1 MKSFFKYVLAT
12 ITGIIISSVLLFL
25 IFIAIVG
32 YLVSSVSPTTE
43 AVTPSNAVL
52 LVTLDHNITEK
63 TEPNPFEGLDMPGYS
78 NMRSIG
84 LNDILSRIQAAKED
98 ANIKGIYL
106 NVKGVNTGF
115 ATMKAIRDAIENFKE
130 SGKFVLAYS
139 DNYTQ
144 KGYYLSS
151 VANEVYLHPEGG
163 LDFRGLASSVMF
175 FKDALTKLGVEMQV
189 LKVGT
194 YKSAVEPY
202 LLNAMSDANREQV
215 GSYLESIY
223 STFVGDIAR
232 SRKLTADTVRAVAN
246 AYAIKY
252 PEDAVSLHFVDS
264 LMYKDQLL
272 AKIRGKLAIDD
283 KKDIPTISLLDYKNS
298 PATGKGS
305 ADRVAVLYA
314 YGAIVDGEGTTGE
327 IGGDKLSREL
337 RDLRNDDKVKAIVLR
352 VNSPGGSALASDVIW
367 REVDLTK
374 KVKPVVVS
382 MGDYA
387 ASGGYYI
394 AAAAD
399 SIFADPTTLTGSI
412 GVFGVIPSFQ
422 KLFNEKLGVHFDAV
436 KTAKY
441 ADMDVDMD
449 RPLTEEEKG
458 IIQGSVNRVY
468 QVFMKRVA
476 AGRKMS
482 IADVDSI
489 GQGRVWT
496 GAQAVDLKLVDRLAS
511 LDEAV
516 KAAAKKAK
524 ISDYRVFEYP
534 RTKDP
539 FAEIWS
545 VSKEKVQAMFIDEEL
560 GEYAK
565 YLKELRKVTSQ
576 TGIQARIPYLVEI
589 Y

>member
-12 ITGIIISSVLLFL
+12 ITGIIISSILMFFIL
-25 IFIAIVG
+25 IGIVT
-32 YLVSSVSPTTE
+32 YMVSSVSPTSET
-43 AVTPSNAVL
+43 VTPSNAVL
-52 LVTLDHNITEK
+52 LVTLDHTITEK

-78 NMRSIG
+78 SMRSIG

-98 ANIKGIYL
+98 SNIKGIYL

-115 ATMKAIRDAIENFKE
+115 ATMKAIRDAIQDFKA
-130 SGKFVLAYS
+130 SGKFVVAYS
-139 DNYTQ
+139 ESFTQ
-144 KGYYLSS
+144 KAYYLSS
-151 VANEVYLHPEGG
+151 VADQVYLHPEGG

-175 FKDALTKLGVEMQV
+175 FKDALDKVGVDMQV

-202 LLNAMSDANREQV
+202 IMNSMSEANREQV
-215 GSYLESIY
+215 NSYLGSIY
-223 STFVGDIAR
+223 STFVNDIATG
-232 SRKLTADTVRAVAN
+232 RKLNADSVRGIADK
-246 AYAIKY
+246 YAIKY
-252 PEDAVSLHFVDS
+252 PEDAVNMKFIDS
-264 LMYKDQLL
+264 LLYKDEIL
-272 AKIRGKLAIDD
+272 AKIREKLGVDS
-283 KKDIPTISLLDYKNS
+283 KKDIPTISLLDYKNTPS
-298 PATGKGS
+298 TGKGT

-314 YGAIVDGEGTTGE
+314 YGAIVDGEGSTGM
-327 IGGDKLSREL
+327 IGGDKLSRDL
-337 RDLRNDDKVKAIVLR
+337 RELRNDDKVKAVVLR

-367 REVDLTK
+367 REVELTK
-374 KVKPVVVS
+374 KLKPVIVS

-394 AAAAD
+394 SAAAD

-436 KTAKY
+436 KTGKF

-449 RPLTEEEKG
+449 RPLTEEEKS

-476 AGRKMS
+476 DGRKMTV
-482 IADVDSI
+482 ANVDSI

-496 GAQAVDLKLVDRLAS
+496 GAQAVELKLVDRLAT

-516 KAAAKKAK
+516 KAAAAKAK
-524 ISDYRVFEYP
+524 LTDYRVTEYP
-534 RTKDP
+534 RAKDP
-539 FAEIWS
+539 LSEIWS
-545 VSKEKVQAMFIDEEL
+545 VSKEKVKGMLIDEEL

-565 YLKELRKVTSQ
+565 YLKELKRVTTQS
-576 TGIQARIPYLVEI
+576 GIQARIPYMIEI

>member
-12 ITGIIISSVLLFL
+12 ITGIIISSVLLFVIL
-25 IFIAIVG
+25 IAIVG

-52 LVTLDHNITEK
+52 LVTLDHSITEK
-63 TEPNPFEGLDMPGYS
+63 TEPNPFEGLEMPGYS
-78 NMRSIG
+78 NIRSIG
-84 LNDILSRIQAAKED
+84 LNDIVSRIQAAKED
-98 ANIKGIYL
+98 TNIKGIYL
-106 NVKGVNTGF
+106 NVKGINTGF
-115 ATMKAIRDAIENFKE
+115 ATMKAIRDAIEDFKA
-130 SGKFVLAYS
+130 SGKFVVAYS

-215 GSYLESIY
+215 GSYLGSIY
-223 STFVGDIAR
+223 STFVGDIAK
-232 SRKLTADTVRAVAN
+232 SRELTADTVRGVAN

-252 PEDAVSLHFVDS
+252 PEDAVRLHFVDS
-264 LMYKDQLL
+264 LMYKDQIL
-272 AKIRGKLAIDD
+272 AKIREKLAIDD

-298 PATGKGS
+298 PATGKGG

-476 AGRKMS
+476 DGRKMS
-482 IADVDSI
+482 IANVDSI

-524 ISDYRVFEYP
+524 VSDYRVYEYP